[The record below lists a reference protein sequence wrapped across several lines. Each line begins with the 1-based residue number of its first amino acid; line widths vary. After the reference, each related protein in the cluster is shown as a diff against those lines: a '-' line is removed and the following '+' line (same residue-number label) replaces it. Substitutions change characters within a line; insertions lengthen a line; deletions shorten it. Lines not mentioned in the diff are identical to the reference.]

1 MAVIENIKIEGD
13 ASKLIDAIDQLNKRV
28 DELEEKFGG
37 AEDGVNDLGKS
48 GKKNASIIDK
58 AFGGLKKV
66 ITAPFDVAKKAAS
79 GLGSLLKGGL
89 GFGLITAAVDKASE
103 AFNTN
108 QGVVDSLNKVL
119 GTVSIIFN
127 QIASAIGEVFEEQS
141 ALNGGFDA
149 TKKVLG
155 GLISGVL
162 NVFVGIIQGIKLA
175 VLTAQLAWE
184 ESFFGDGD
192 VTRIKELNEGI
203 AETKEALKQTGEA
216 LLESGKM
223 VIDNLAEA
231 AQEVSSTVVAVATRV
246 QDEIKNLDVSKA
258 VAQAERLVELQKQ
271 AELADVRRQEI
282 QLKFQ
287 NTQEQL
293 RQLRDDEM
301 KSIEERQAANSQLL
315 LSLEK
320 QAELER
326 EQIQIKVAAAQAEY
340 NITKTNENLIKLKQ
354 AQLELTDLDERLQGQ
369 RSEALSNQNSL
380 MREQLDLMKS
390 QRETALDVYQL
401 EQEANL
407 VLINNELERAQKQME
422 IDQSVYDSRVALLES
437 QAGLY
442 AEGTQ
447 ARIDAENEIA
457 QLEAEHNVKR
467 LEYEKTLRDARF
479 ESEQAKLQMVADGF
493 SAISQLSA
501 AFADDDEKSK
511 KKQFELQKKLSLA
524 SAIVAGIQAVQNA
537 YKTAQGSPY
546 TLVNPAYP
554 YIQAGLASAFA
565 VAQVASI
572 ARSQYESPSA
582 SISSGVGGG
591 MSAPSASPSFNVV
604 GQSGI
609 NQLAE
614 SIGQQNRQPMRAYV
628 VGSDVTSSQE
638 LERKRIKTATF
649 G

>member
-13 ASKLIDAIDQLNKRV
+13 ASKLIDAIDQLNERV
-28 DELEEKFGG
+28 GELEGQLK
-37 AEDGVNDLGKS
+37 DVNTGVKDLGKTGNS
-48 GKKNASIIDK
+48 VSKAVGGIGTALKGIGIGVFIAAFDQLKEVFTGNQKVMDIFNTLLNTLKILFNDLAESVLPPVSKLLNSIFSDPVQSIKDFGSAIQNYVLNFFDQILSSVGHLGSALANLFTGDFAGALEQVKLAGADAVDALVGVEEGGIEAVKN
-58 AFGGLKKV
+58 
-66 ITAPFDVAKKAAS
+66 VAKKALEYAKN
-79 GLGSLLKGGL
+79 LP
-89 GFGLITAAVDKASE
+89 
-103 AFNTN
+103 
-108 QGVVDSLNKVL
+108 
-119 GTVSIIFN
+119 N
-127 QIASAIGEVFEEQS
+127 QIKEAVNSAQ
-141 ALNGGFDA
+141 ALVELEKA
-149 TKKVLG
+149 
-155 GLISGVL
+155 
-162 NVFVGIIQGIKLA
+162 
-175 VLTAQLAWE
+175 AQLA
-184 ESFFGDGD
+184 
-192 VTRIKELNEGI
+192 
-203 AETKEALKQTGEA
+203 
-216 LLESGKM
+216 
-223 VIDNLAEA
+223 
-231 AQEVSSTVVAVATRV
+231 AVQR
-246 QDEIKNLDVSKA
+246 
-258 VAQAERLVELQKQ
+258 QK
-271 AELADVRRQEI
+271 I
-282 QLKFQ
+282 QLEYQ
-287 NTQEQL
+287 RSAEVL
-293 RQLRDDEM
+293 RQLRDDET
-301 KSIEERQAANSQLL
+301 KSIDERIKANADLLALLEEQTAKEREQIEIQVAFARAEY
-315 LSLEK
+315 EK
-320 QAELER
+320 NKTTENLVALRQAELE
-326 EQIQIKVAAAQAEY
+326 
-340 NITKTNENLIKLKQ
+340 LI
-354 AQLELTDLDERLQGQ
+354 DLSERLEGQ

-380 MREQLDLMKS
+380 LREQLDLMKS

>member
-13 ASKLIDAIDQLNKRV
+13 ASKLIDAIDQLNERV
-28 DELEEKFGG
+28 GELEGQLK
-37 AEDGVNDLGKS
+37 DVNTGVKDLGKTGNS
-48 GKKNASIIDK
+48 VSKAVGGIGTALKGIGIGVFIAAFDQLKEVFTGNQKVMDIFNTLLNTLKILFNDLAESVLPPVSKLLNSIFSDPVQSIKDFGSAIQNYVLNFFDQILSSVGHLGSALANLFTGDFAGALEQVKLAGADAVDALVGVEEGGIEAVKN
-58 AFGGLKKV
+58 
-66 ITAPFDVAKKAAS
+66 VAKKALEYAKN
-79 GLGSLLKGGL
+79 LP
-89 GFGLITAAVDKASE
+89 
-103 AFNTN
+103 
-108 QGVVDSLNKVL
+108 
-119 GTVSIIFN
+119 N
-127 QIASAIGEVFEEQS
+127 QIKEAVNSAQ
-141 ALNGGFDA
+141 ALVELEKA
-149 TKKVLG
+149 
-155 GLISGVL
+155 
-162 NVFVGIIQGIKLA
+162 
-175 VLTAQLAWE
+175 AQLA
-184 ESFFGDGD
+184 
-192 VTRIKELNEGI
+192 
-203 AETKEALKQTGEA
+203 
-216 LLESGKM
+216 
-223 VIDNLAEA
+223 
-231 AQEVSSTVVAVATRV
+231 AVQR
-246 QDEIKNLDVSKA
+246 
-258 VAQAERLVELQKQ
+258 QK
-271 AELADVRRQEI
+271 I
-282 QLKFQ
+282 QLEYQ
-287 NTQEQL
+287 RSAEVL
-293 RQLRDDEM
+293 RQLRDDET
-301 KSIEERQAANSQLL
+301 KSIDERIKANADLLALLEEQTAKEREQIEIQVAFARAEY
-315 LSLEK
+315 EK
-320 QAELER
+320 NKTTENLVALRQAELE
-326 EQIQIKVAAAQAEY
+326 
-340 NITKTNENLIKLKQ
+340 LI
-354 AQLELTDLDERLQGQ
+354 DLSERLEGQ

-380 MREQLDLMKS
+380 LREQLDLMKS

-649 G
+649 GWT

>member
-28 DELEEKFGG
+28 GELEGQLK
-37 AEDGVNDLGKS
+37 DVNTGVKDLGKTGNS
-48 GKKNASIIDK
+48 VSKAVGGIGTALKGIGIGVFIAAFDQLKEVFTGNQKVMDIFNTLLNTLKILFNDLAESVLPPVSKLLNSIFSDPVQSIKDFGSAIQNYVLNFFDQILSSVGHLGSALANLFTGDFAGALEQVKLAGADAVDALVGVEEGGIEAVKN
-58 AFGGLKKV
+58 
-66 ITAPFDVAKKAAS
+66 VAKKALEYAKN
-79 GLGSLLKGGL
+79 LP
-89 GFGLITAAVDKASE
+89 
-103 AFNTN
+103 
-108 QGVVDSLNKVL
+108 
-119 GTVSIIFN
+119 N
-127 QIASAIGEVFEEQS
+127 QIKEAVNSAQ
-141 ALNGGFDA
+141 ALVELEKA
-149 TKKVLG
+149 
-155 GLISGVL
+155 
-162 NVFVGIIQGIKLA
+162 
-175 VLTAQLAWE
+175 AQLA
-184 ESFFGDGD
+184 
-192 VTRIKELNEGI
+192 
-203 AETKEALKQTGEA
+203 
-216 LLESGKM
+216 
-223 VIDNLAEA
+223 
-231 AQEVSSTVVAVATRV
+231 AVQR
-246 QDEIKNLDVSKA
+246 
-258 VAQAERLVELQKQ
+258 QK
-271 AELADVRRQEI
+271 I
-282 QLKFQ
+282 QLEYQ
-287 NTQEQL
+287 RSAEVL
-293 RQLRDDEM
+293 RQLRDDET
-301 KSIEERQAANSQLL
+301 KSIDERIKANADLLALLEEQTAKEREQIAIQVAFARAEY
-315 LSLEK
+315 EK
-320 QAELER
+320 NKTTENLVTLRQAELE
-326 EQIQIKVAAAQAEY
+326 
-340 NITKTNENLIKLKQ
+340 LI
-354 AQLELTDLDERLQGQ
+354 DLSERLEGQ

-380 MREQLDLMKS
+380 LREQLDLMKS

>member
-13 ASKLIDAIDQLNKRV
+13 ASKLIDAIDQLNERV
-28 DELEEKFGG
+28 GELEGQLK
-37 AEDGVNDLGKS
+37 DVNTGVKDLGKTGNS
-48 GKKNASIIDK
+48 VSKAVGGIGTALKGIGIGVFIAAFDQLKEVFTGNQKVMDIFNTLLNTLKILFNDLAESVLPPVSKLLNSIFSDPVQSIKDFGSAIQNYVLNFFDQILSSVGHLGSALANLFTGDFAGALEQVKLAGADAVDALVGVEEGGIEAVKN
-58 AFGGLKKV
+58 
-66 ITAPFDVAKKAAS
+66 VAKKALEYAKN
-79 GLGSLLKGGL
+79 LP
-89 GFGLITAAVDKASE
+89 
-103 AFNTN
+103 
-108 QGVVDSLNKVL
+108 
-119 GTVSIIFN
+119 N
-127 QIASAIGEVFEEQS
+127 QIKEAVNSAQ
-141 ALNGGFDA
+141 ALVELEKA
-149 TKKVLG
+149 
-155 GLISGVL
+155 
-162 NVFVGIIQGIKLA
+162 
-175 VLTAQLAWE
+175 AQLA
-184 ESFFGDGD
+184 
-192 VTRIKELNEGI
+192 
-203 AETKEALKQTGEA
+203 
-216 LLESGKM
+216 
-223 VIDNLAEA
+223 
-231 AQEVSSTVVAVATRV
+231 AVQR
-246 QDEIKNLDVSKA
+246 
-258 VAQAERLVELQKQ
+258 QK
-271 AELADVRRQEI
+271 I
-282 QLKFQ
+282 QLEYQ
-287 NTQEQL
+287 RSAEVL
-293 RQLRDDEM
+293 RQLRDDET
-301 KSIEERQAANSQLL
+301 KSIDERIKANADLLALLEEQTAKEREQIAIQVAFARAEY
-315 LSLEK
+315 EK
-320 QAELER
+320 NKTTENLVTLRQAELE
-326 EQIQIKVAAAQAEY
+326 
-340 NITKTNENLIKLKQ
+340 LI
-354 AQLELTDLDERLQGQ
+354 DLSERLEGQ

-380 MREQLDLMKS
+380 LREQLDLMKS